1 MRKENWRDAGTKP
14 LVTTILIGL
23 MAGLVAVGFA
33 AGASWIQAHTLEI
46 AARQPLWVFAIFAV
60 LLVCAGALVAGVLMR
75 RFAPDAAGSG
85 IPQVKAA
92 YQRGELDFSWRLIF
106 VKFFGGVLSIGT
118 GSSLGREGPTVH
130 ISAALASKLARGF
143 RETKEAQM
151 NAICAGSA
159 AGLAVAFNSPLAG
172 VTLVLE
178 EIAGGKDQHK
188 FAGRS
193 LLAAALG
200 VLVVYLF
207 RGSDQAAFAVRPG
220 IPLSWPVIWLSP
232 VVALVAG
239 GAGLLFQWTT
249 MGLRARMKTSRI
261 PAALRPAS
269 GALVGA
275 VAGVAAFALTGH
287 LGVFGLGEQDLL
299 AALQNQILWQAAACL
314 LVAKIVATVFCYG
327 AGGCG
332 GIFAPLVFFGGMSG
346 TVVFGLA
353 APWLHLSDGDQTMLS
368 IVGMTACLCA
378 VVRAPIT
385 SILIVTEMTREV
397 YVLPA
402 LMVAAVIGAY
412 LNRYVLG
419 ENLYDQALRQDGVAL
434 PEEK

>member
-14 LVTTILIGL
+14 FVTTILIGL
-23 MAGLVAVGFA
+23 LAGLVAVGFA
-33 AGASWIQAHTLEI
+33 TGARWLQAHTLEV
-46 AARQPLWVFAIFAV
+46 AARQPLWLFAILAV
-60 LLVCAGALVAGVLMR
+60 LLVCAGALGAGVLMW

-130 ISAALASKLARGF
+130 ISAALASKLAKGM
-143 RETKEAQM
+143 RETEAARL

-207 RGSDQAAFAVRPG
+207 MGDEPAFPIRPG
-220 IPLSWPVIWLSP
+220 IPLSGAVIWLAP
-232 VVALVAG
+232 VVALLAG

-249 MGLRARMKTSRI
+249 MGLRARMKASRI
-261 PAALRPAS
+261 PAALRPATGAFV
-269 GALVGA
+269 GAL
-275 VAGVAAFALTGH
+275 AGVAAFALTGR

-299 AALQNQILWQAAACL
+299 ATLQNQIVWQAAACL
-314 LVAKIVATVFCYG
+314 LVAKVAATVFCYG
-327 AGGCG
+327 SGGCG
-332 GIFAPLVFFGGMSG
+332 GIFAPLIFFGGMAG

-353 APWLHLSDGDQTMLS
+353 APWLHLTADDQTMLS
-368 IVGMTACLCA
+368 IIGMTACLCA

-419 ENLYDQALRQDGVAL
+419 ENLYDQALRQDGVVL

>member
-1 MRKENWRDAGTKP
+1 MRKENWRDAGSRP
-14 LVTTILIGL
+14 LITTILIGL
-23 MAGLVAVGFA
+23 VAGFVAVGFA
-33 AGASWIQAHTLEI
+33 TGARWLQAHTLER
-46 AARQPLWVFAIFAV
+46 ALHQPPWVFAVGAT
-60 LLVCAGALVAGVLMR
+60 LLVGAGALVAGFLMR
-75 RFAPDAAGSG
+75 WFAPDAAGSG

-92 YQRGELDFSWRLIF
+92 YQRRELDFTWRLIF

-130 ISAALASKLARGF
+130 ISAALASKLAKGM
-143 RETKEAQM
+143 RETESARM

-188 FAGRS
+188 FAGRA
-193 LLAAALG
+193 LLAAALA
-200 VLVVYLF
+200 VLIVYLF
-207 RGSDQAAFAVRPG
+207 QGDHAAFQLPPG
-220 IPLSWPVIWLSP
+220 IPLTGPVIWLSP
-232 VVALVAG
+232 IVALLAS
-239 GAGLLFQWTT
+239 GAGLIFQWAT
-249 MGLRARMKTSRI
+249 MNLRLRMKSSPI
-261 PAALRPAS
+261 PVALRPAA
-269 GALVGA
+269 GALVGGAAA
-275 VAGVAAFALTGH
+275 VAGFLLTGH

-299 AALQNQILWQAAACL
+299 ATLQNQIIWEAAACL
-314 LVAKIVATVFCYG
+314 LVAKVIATVFCYG
-327 AGGCG
+327 SGGCG
-332 GIFAPLVFFGGMSG
+332 GIFAPLIFFGGMAG
-346 TVVFGLA
+346 TVVFGIA
-353 APWLHLSDGDQTMLS
+353 SPWLHLTPGDQTMMS
-368 IVGMTACLCA
+368 IIGMTACLCA

-419 ENLYDQALRQDGVAL
+419 ENLYDQALRQDGIAIRG
-434 PEEK
+434 EG

>member
-1 MRKENWRDAGTKP
+1 MRKETWRDAGTKP
-14 LVTTILIGL
+14 FVTTILIGL
-23 MAGLVAVGFA
+23 LAGLVAVGFA
-33 AGASWIQAHTLEI
+33 TGARWLQAHTLEV
-46 AARQPLWVFAIFAV
+46 AARQPLWLFAILAV

-92 YQRGELDFSWRLIF
+92 YQRRELDFSWRLVF

-130 ISAALASKLARGF
+130 ISAALASKLAKGM
-143 RETKEAQM
+143 RETEAARL

-207 RGSDQAAFAVRPG
+207 MGDEPAFPIRPG
-220 IPLSWPVIWLSP
+220 IPLSGAVIWLAP
-232 VVALVAG
+232 VVALLAG

-261 PAALRPAS
+261 PAAFRPAT

-275 VAGVAAFALTGH
+275 LAGVAAFALTGR

-299 AALQNQILWQAAACL
+299 ATLQNQIVWQAAACL
-314 LVAKIVATVFCYG
+314 LVAKVAATVFCYG
-327 AGGCG
+327 SGGCG
-332 GIFAPLVFFGGMSG
+332 GIFAPLVFFGGMAG

-353 APWLHLSDGDQTMLS
+353 TPWLHLTVDDQTMLS
-368 IVGMTACLCA
+368 IIGMTACLCA

-385 SILIVTEMTREV
+385 SILIVTEMTRQV

-419 ENLYDQALRQDGVAL
+419 ENLYDQALRQDGVVL

>member
-1 MRKENWRDAGTKP
+1 
-14 LVTTILIGL
+14 
-23 MAGLVAVGFA
+23 
-33 AGASWIQAHTLEI
+33 
-46 AARQPLWVFAIFAV
+46 VFATFAV

-75 RFAPDAAGSG
+75 RFAPAAAGSG

-143 RETKEAQM
+143 RESKEAQM
-151 NAICAGSA
+151 N
-159 AGLAVAFNSPLAG
+159 AVAFNSPLAG

-275 VAGVAAFALTGH
+275 LAGVAGFALTGH

-299 AALQNQILWQAAACL
+299 ATLQNQILWQAAACL
-314 LVAKIVATVFCYG
+314 LVAKIAATVFCYG

-353 APWLHLSDGDQTMLS
+353 APWLHLTGSDQTMLS
-368 IVGMTACLCA
+368 IIGMTACLCA

-397 YVLPA
+397 YVLPV